1 MIVSYKNR
9 KLEKEFCDIKLLKR
23 RWGEEQSK
31 LIARRLDEIRAADNL
46 ETLRTLPQ
54 LRAHELKSD
63 RSGQISLDIKH
74 PYRLLIISDHEETPP
89 KEDGGLDWQK
99 IVKIKILGVE
109 DTHG

>member
-31 LIARRLDEIRAADNL
+31 LIARRLDQVRAADNL
-46 ETLRTLPQ
+46 ETLSTLPQ
-54 LRAHELKSD
+54 LRAHELKGD
-63 RSGQISLDIKH
+63 RSGQISLDVKQ
-74 PYRLLIISDHEETPP
+74 PYRLLISPDHDETPL